1 MAGLKQ
7 NYTYFVAITFNDRT
21 VNRRNRR
28 GKKKLQL
35 GVRLISDWV
44 GLKMDPGSKDQ
55 INKRKISILL
65 CATI

>member
-28 GKKKLQL
+28 GKKTP
-35 GVRLISDWV
+35 V
-44 GLKMDPGSKDQ
+44 GGSA
-55 INKRKISILL
+55 NKRLGWTKNGPWLKGPNQ
-65 CATI
+65 